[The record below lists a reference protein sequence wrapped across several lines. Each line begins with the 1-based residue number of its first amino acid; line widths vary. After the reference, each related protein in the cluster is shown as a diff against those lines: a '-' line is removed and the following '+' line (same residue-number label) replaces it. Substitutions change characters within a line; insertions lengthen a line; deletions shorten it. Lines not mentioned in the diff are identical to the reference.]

1 MSEHLRANVS
11 HFKFPRWSNR
21 VPGLVA
27 LAAGCLLVGTVA
39 AFWYWGSDKFWRV
52 GYSPQQPIE
61 FSHKLHAGDLGLDCR
76 YCHSTVERAPFA
88 AVPPTQTCMN
98 CHAKVKTESP
108 KLALLRERAADD
120 RPIPWVRVHSL
131 PDHVYFDHS
140 AHVTAG
146 VGCSSCHGRVDQM
159 ARVVQ
164 KAPLTMGWCL
174 SCHRDPAPSLRAATE
189 MTKMDWQPPAVAAA
203 EARTSNGRLA
213 RPPVHCSG
221 CHR

>member
-1 MSEHLRANVS
+1 MTRFL
-11 HFKFPRWSNR
+11 FPRWANR
-21 VPGLVA
+21 VPALLLLAVGSLGVA
-27 LAAGCLLVGTVA
+27 AVG

-52 GYSPQQPIE
+52 GYAPIQPVA

-98 CHAKVKTESP
+98 CHARIKTDSAA
-108 KLALLRERAADD
+108 LALVQKSAASDA
-120 RPIPWVRVHSL
+120 PIAWIRVHDL

-140 AHVTAG
+140 AHLTAG

-159 ARVVQ
+159 LRVTQ
-164 KAPLTMGWCL
+164 KLPLTMGWCL
-174 SCHRDPAPSLRAATE
+174 ECHRDPAPHLRAPAELTQ
-189 MTKMDWQPPAVAAA
+189 MDWQPRLAAG
-203 EARTSNGRLA
+203 EARTPNGRTA